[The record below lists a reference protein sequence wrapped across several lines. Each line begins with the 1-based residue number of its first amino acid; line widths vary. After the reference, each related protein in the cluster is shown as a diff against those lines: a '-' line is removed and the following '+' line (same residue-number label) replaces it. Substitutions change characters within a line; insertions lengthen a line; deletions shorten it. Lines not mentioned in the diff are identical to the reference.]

1 MRLEEEQMIRQI
13 MDTETVGYAYVYSAD
28 NKTREDYMIAL
39 TPENLANLIEG
50 ERADASK
57 IIVTNALNRLIM
69 TANSGRI
76 DICQE
81 RKLGRETLRHL
92 EPIQKGEQEA
102 GIVLAVRK
110 EAAEEYLAMEDE
122 EVAMAGYQTM

>member
-50 ERADASK
+50 ERTVLYENIGIGLWFQDRWGGSQRPFG
-57 IIVTNALNRLIM
+57 IYC
-69 TANSGRI
+69 SGGGDDLSQR
-76 DICQE
+76 
-81 RKLGRETLRHL
+81 
-92 EPIQKGEQEA
+92 GE
-102 GIVLAVRK
+102 
-110 EAAEEYLAMEDE
+110 
-122 EVAMAGYQTM
+122 